1 MSPTSYGQSI
11 VTQPCV
17 SPLRGRMRGGAGVRR
32 RALRVLVV
40 TSWLMVL
47 TTALGLI
54 SAQPTFATVIDNGT
68 IQLGIND
75 AAHLIEPGGVG
86 LRFLLS
92 TATSNESLAHG
103 CACEGWGVSGSFQD
117 PDGTVTF
124 SGYAQVHDGPGTSD
138 VGVVGLT
145 VQSPVVTGEGTQP
158 NSTGRELRKPFG
170 TNRTPP
176 FVWA

>member
-1 MSPTSYGQSI
+1 MSSRSYGQSI
-11 VTQPCV
+11 VAPPRV
-17 SPLRGRMRGGAGVRR
+17 SPLRDRMWALGGAGVWR
-32 RALRVLVV
+32 RAIRVLVV
-40 TSWLMVL
+40 TSWLVSL
-47 TTALGLI
+47 APALGLI
-54 SAQPTFATVIDNGT
+54 SAQPSFATVIDNGT

-92 TATSNESLAHG
+92 TASSNESLAHG

-124 SGYAQVHDGPGTSD
+124 SGYAQVPDGPGNSD

-145 VQSPVVTGEGTQP
+145 VQPPVVTGEGTQP
-158 NSTGRELRKPFG
+158 NSNGRELRSVV
-170 TNRTPP
+170 RTSN
-176 FVWA
+176 